1 MLRWDCSEAADRRDE
16 LLQQRNHH
24 PAAVVAQSMQSDISL
39 HHVTPIAAI
48 FIAISVAVAFLLH
61 WLAYRIATR
70 VARRMKL
77 DPVILPA
84 IYHPTRWIV
93 VLMTLAAGIQPLT
106 FSDRIETIWAI
117 GSKMLFILLVGWLI
131 FASMRAFRTIL
142 EQRSDI
148 TVEDNLK
155 ARRQHTRIRILY
167 RVAQCI
173 IGFLILSLMLIMI
186 PGVRTVGVTLM
197 ASAGLAGLAVGA
209 AAQPALKNLIAG
221 IQMAFSEPIRL
232 DDVVII
238 EGEWGRIE
246 DIQLTYVVVRIWD
259 DRRMVVPVSYFL
271 EKPFQ
276 NWTTKTSDLLG
287 TVFLYVDP
295 AADVERIR
303 TRFIE
308 AVKANSCWDGRVAI
322 LQVTDQKADALELR
336 GLLSARNAGIAFDLR
351 CEVREAMMHFLRTEM
366 PEALVRSRQRVE
378 TDQSFDQLLTRR
390 SAVVG

>member
-24 PAAVVAQSMQSDISL
+24 PAAVVAKGMQSDISL

-61 WLAYRIATR
+61 WLAYWIATR

-93 VLMTLAAGIQPLT
+93 VLMALAAGIQPLT
-106 FSDRIETIWAI
+106 FSDRIEAIWAI

-173 IGFLILSLMLIMI
+173 IGFLIISLMLIMI

-246 DIQLTYVVVRIWD
+246 DIKLTYVVVRIWD

-303 TRFIE
+303 ARFIE
-308 AVKANSCWDGRVAI
+308 AVKVNSRWDGRVAI

-366 PEALVRSRQRVE
+366 PEALVRSRQRIE
-378 TDQSFDQLLTRR
+378 ADQSFDQLLTRQ
-390 SAVVG
+390 SAVAG

>member
-1 MLRWDCSEAADRRDE
+1 
-16 LLQQRNHH
+16 
-24 PAAVVAQSMQSDISL
+24 MQSDISL

-48 FIAISVAVAFLLH
+48 FIAISVTVAFLLH
-61 WLAYRIATR
+61 WLAYWIANRI
-70 VARRMKL
+70 ARRMKL

-93 VLMTLAAGIQPLT
+93 VLMALAAGIQPLT
-106 FSDRIETIWAI
+106 FSDRIEAMWAI
-117 GSKMLFILLVGWLI
+117 GSKMLFTLLVGWLI

-142 EQRSDI
+142 ERRSDI

-167 RVAQCI
+167 RVAQFI
-173 IGFLILSLMLIMI
+173 IGFLIISLMLIMI

-246 DIQLTYVVVRIWD
+246 DIKLTYVVVRIWD

-303 TRFIE
+303 AHFVE
-308 AVKANSCWDGRVAI
+308 VVKANSRWDGRVAI
-322 LQVTDQKADALELR
+322 LQVTDHKADALELR

-351 CEVREAMMHFLRTEM
+351 CEVREAMMTFLRTEM

-378 TDQSFDQLLTRR
+378 ADQSVEQLFTRR
-390 SAVVG
+390 SAVAG